1 MTFMNKTSIDQT
13 GNEQVYEAR
22 TLTLDSLVA
31 GIPVPS
37 DKYVHTI
44 HADAMLTDAFA
55 WMTRKRLLDRNR
67 AESGTDI
74 TAVSGRTALGTTA
87 SVELALQAGHSAAKE
102 WASRPAKVRREFV
115 LQVNAAL
122 QTAGDQFVE
131 LLVAEGHPRRL
142 AEWELDGAL
151 KGSSAAT
158 YDFCDSLVGKFH
170 EVAGSTVGLRR
181 RPVGLVGM
189 VPSQNAAASTSLLG
203 IPALAAGNALIVKP
217 PRSSPLATAWVWQ
230 EVINPVLE
238 SVGAPAGTLSV
249 ICAPPQATIDRWLSS
264 GGVDC
269 LFFVGSSDRGL
280 RLGQRCME
288 NGVKPVL
295 ELSGNDSLVVWKDA
309 DARSAARSAAECFY
323 GSAQICMVPKR
334 VAVHPDVADEFLQ
347 NLEEECRT
355 LRPGLPSDKD
365 VLLSP
370 VLDPIGF
377 SETLAEAVE
386 HGAKV
391 LTGGHTVDLE
401 GRPDPTGVFVEPTV
415 VRFSGTRNLPNI
427 RAIQEE
433 TFYPLLPVVV
443 WEPGPDEAILDE
455 MVAFTCSNA
464 YGLRN
469 SLWTGSREVADY
481 WLQRVSNGGIL
492 KVNTSHIGFSEILPT
507 HGGTGRSGGPFGEAN
522 YPSLMT
528 SQLQAVQ
535 IGQDSWT
542 DGG

>member
-158 YDFCDSLVGKFH
+158 YDFCDSLVGKSH

-217 PRSSPLATAWVWQ
+217 PRSSPPCHGLGLAGGHQ
-230 EVINPVLE
+230 PR
-238 SVGAPAGTLSV
+238 VGISWCAGRNLVCDLRAPAGD
-249 ICAPPQATIDRWLSS
+249 DR
-264 GGVDC
+264 
-269 LFFVGSSDRGL
+269 
-280 RLGQRCME
+280 
-288 NGVKPVL
+288 P
-295 ELSGNDSLVVWKDA
+295 
-309 DARSAARSAAECFY
+309 
-323 GSAQICMVPKR
+323 
-334 VAVHPDVADEFLQ
+334 VAVLRRSRLPLLCGQ
-347 NLEEECRT
+347 
-355 LRPGLPSDKD
+355 LRPGTAPRAAVHGKRRKA
-365 VLLSP
+365 SP
-370 VLDPIGF
+370 G
-377 SETLAEAVE
+377 AV
-386 HGAKV
+386 
-391 LTGGHTVDLE
+391 
-401 GRPDPTGVFVEPTV
+401 
-415 VRFSGTRNLPNI
+415 
-427 RAIQEE
+427 
-433 TFYPLLPVVV
+433 
-443 WEPGPDEAILDE
+443 W
-455 MVAFTCSNA
+455 
-464 YGLRN
+464 
-469 SLWTGSREVADY
+469 
-481 WLQRVSNGGIL
+481 
-492 KVNTSHIGFSEILPT
+492 
-507 HGGTGRSGGPFGEAN
+507 
-522 YPSLMT
+522 
-528 SQLQAVQ
+528 
-535 IGQDSWT
+535 
-542 DGG
+542 